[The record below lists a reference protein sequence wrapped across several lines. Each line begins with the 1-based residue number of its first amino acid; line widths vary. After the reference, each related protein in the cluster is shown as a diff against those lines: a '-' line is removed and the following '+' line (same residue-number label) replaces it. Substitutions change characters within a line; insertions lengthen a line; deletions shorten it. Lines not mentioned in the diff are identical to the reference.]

1 MKVYHAIIHYIL
13 LLLFLNGIRDRL
25 FGLENFWSFQGI
37 VYALLLIA
45 GIFYGFLFF
54 SDQT

>member
-1 MKVYHAIIHYIL
+1 MKFYHAIIHYIL
-13 LLLFLNGIRDRL
+13 LFLFLNGIRDRL

-45 GIFYGFLFF
+45 GIFYGFLFY

>member
-13 LLLFLNGIRDRL
+13 LFLFLNGIRDRL